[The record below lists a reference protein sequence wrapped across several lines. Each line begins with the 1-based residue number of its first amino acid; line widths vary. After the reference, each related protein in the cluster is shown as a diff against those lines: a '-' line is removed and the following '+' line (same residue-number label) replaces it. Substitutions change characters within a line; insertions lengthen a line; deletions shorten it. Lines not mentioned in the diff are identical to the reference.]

1 MLPFAGTYPV
11 GVGSLLEQLKK
22 TFKHTV
28 IYGLGGLIS
37 HAVGFLLIPVYTR
50 YLSPN
55 DYGVVAMV
63 MIYITV
69 LEIVMRMGVDSALFK
84 VYFEEKDEDSRRSLV
99 TTTFLF
105 QLVAAG
111 AIFALTFPFSDGLSD
126 LFFGNLDYTVY
137 FQFATASQ
145 VLVMIRVVPLSV
157 IRAKERPGVFSI
169 LNVIRFALVMGFNIL
184 FVVILEAGP
193 LGIIQAQ
200 FYAALTLLP
209 VFLIITIR
217 HMRPRLSW
225 RLLKRLTSFGLP
237 LIPAGL
243 AGWVLTMAD
252 RYILRLVAPVT
263 KFALVAQKGLGEMV
277 TKTGDVL
284 AGALPA
290 LVDVGLYDLA
300 YKFSLIVRMG
310 LIQPFIFAWG
320 PLMFSVFHQPEAKRV
335 YRSVLTLFSLASVG
349 LCFAV
354 GVMAPEIVKVM
365 ATWPFYGAWSSVFI
379 LALSHCFYGL
389 YIVFTVGTS
398 VVHKSKYQAY
408 TATVGVVANV
418 GLNFIL
424 IPLWGVTGAALAT
437 LLSFGVMAVV
447 HYRFSQREYRIDYD
461 LGVVVKVVLLATALW
476 LGTTL
481 LPFGGWGIVGRV
493 GALGL
498 FVVLLKVLG
507 LFRSEEV
514 KLVVDGFKEFISRRR
529 GRGDDKA
536 GPPPEKLGERRG

>member
-1 MLPFAGTYPV
+1 MLPFGGTSPG
-11 GVGSLLEQLKK
+11 GVGSLLDHLKK
-22 TFKHTV
+22 TFKHTI

-37 HAVGFLLIPVYTR
+37 KAVGFLLIPVYTR

-55 DYGVVAMV
+55 DYGLVAMV

-84 VYFEEKDEDSRRSLV
+84 VYFEEENEESRRTLV

-111 AIFALTFPFSDGLSD
+111 AVFALTYPFSDGLSD
-126 LFFGNLDYTVY
+126 LFFGSKDYTVY
-137 FQFATASQ
+137 FQYAAASQ
-145 VLVMIRVVPLSV
+145 VLVMLRVVPLSV
-157 IRAKERPGVFSI
+157 IRAQERPGVFSI
-169 LNVIRFALVMGFNIL
+169 LNVVRFALVMGFNIL
-184 FVVILEAGP
+184 FVVVLEAGP

-200 FYAALTLLP
+200 FYAALVLIP
-209 VFLIITIR
+209 VFLVITFRHIR
-217 HMRPRLSW
+217 LRLSW

-237 LIPAGL
+237 LVPAGL

-252 RYILRLVAPVT
+252 RWILRLVAPVN
-263 KFALVAQKGLGEMV
+263 KFALVVQKGLGTMV
-277 TKTGDVL
+277 TKTGDAL
-284 AGALPA
+284 AGALPT

-320 PLMFSVFHQPEAKRV
+320 PLMFSVFHQPEAKQV
-335 YRSVLTLFSLASVG
+335 YRAVLTLFTLASVG

-354 GVMAPEIVKVM
+354 GVMAPEIVKLM
-365 ATWPFYGAWSSVFI
+365 ATWPFYSAWSSVFI
-379 LALSHCFYGL
+379 LGLSHCFYGL

-408 TATVGVVANV
+408 TSTAGVVANV
-418 GLNFIL
+418 GLNFLL

-447 HYRFSQREYRIDYD
+447 HYHFSQREYRIDYD
-461 LGVVVKVVLLATALW
+461 LGAVVKVLVLATALW
-476 LGTTL
+476 VGTTF
-481 LPFGGWGIVGRV
+481 LPFGWWGTVGRV

-498 FVVLLKVLG
+498 FVLLLKVFG
-507 LFRSEEV
+507 LFRAEEV
-514 KLVVDGFKEFISRRR
+514 KLVWGGFKDFIARRR
-529 GRGDDKA
+529 GKREE
-536 GPPPEKLGERRG
+536 PPPDELGGLQG

>member
-1 MLPFAGTYPV
+1 
-11 GVGSLLEQLKK
+11 LLDHLKK

-105 QLVAAG
+105 QLAAAG

-126 LFFGNLDYTVY
+126 LFFGNKDYTIY

-200 FYAALTLLP
+200 FYAALALLP

-263 KFALVAQKGLGEMV
+263 KFALVAQKGLGDMV

-284 AGALPA
+284 AGALPT

-335 YRSVLTLFSLASVG
+335 YRAVLTLFSLASVG

-408 TATVGVVANV
+408 TSTAGVVANV
-418 GLNFIL
+418 GLNFLL

-447 HYRFSQREYRIDYD
+447 HYRFSQHEYRIDYD

-481 LPFGGWGIVGRV
+481 LPFGWWGIVGRV

-514 KLVVDGFKEFISRRR
+514 KLVVGGFKEFLGRRR
-529 GRGDDKA
+529 GRGDDGA
-536 GPPPEKLGERRG
+536 GPPPEESGELQG

>member
-1 MLPFAGTYPV
+1 MLDH
-11 GVGSLLEQLKK
+11 LKK

-84 VYFEEKDEDSRRSLV
+84 VYFEEKDEESRRTLV

-105 QLVAAG
+105 QLAAG
-111 AIFALTFPFSDGLSD
+111 GLIFALTYPFSDGLSD
-126 LFFGNLDYTVY
+126 LFFGTRDYTVY

-145 VLVMIRVVPLSV
+145 LLVMLRVVPLSV
-157 IRAKERPGVFSI
+157 IRARERPGIFSI

-193 LGIIQAQ
+193 LGIVQAQ
-200 FYAALTLLP
+200 FYAALVLLP
-209 VFLIITIR
+209 VFLVITLR
-217 HMRPRLSW
+217 HMRPHLSW
-225 RLLKRLTSFGLP
+225 TQLKRLASFGLP

-277 TKTGDVL
+277 TKTGDVM
-284 AGALPA
+284 AGALPT

-320 PLMFSVFHQPEAKRV
+320 PLMFSVYHQPEAKQV
-335 YRSVLTLFSLASVG
+335 YRAVLTLFTLLSVG

-354 GVMAPEIVKVM
+354 GVMSPEIVKLM
-365 ATWPFYGAWSSVFI
+365 ATWPFYSAWSSVYI

-408 TATVGVVANV
+408 TSTVGVVANI
-418 GLNFIL
+418 GLNFLL
-424 IPLWGVTGAALAT
+424 IPLWGVFGAALAT
-437 LLSFGVMAVV
+437 LLSFGVMALV

-461 LGVVVKVVLLATALW
+461 LGAVVKVLALATGLW
-476 LGTTL
+476 IATTF
-481 LPFGGWGIVGRV
+481 LPFGWWGTVGRV

-498 FVVLLKVLG
+498 FVLLLKVFG
-507 LFRSEEV
+507 LFRAEEV
-514 KLVVDGFKEFISRRR
+514 KLVVGGFKEFLGRKR
-529 GRGDDKA
+529 GKGADEEV
-536 GPPPEKLGERRG
+536 PPPDELGELQG